1 MVGCGYGPNHLR
13 LVAGPLV
20 SLASRLGRLQA
31 LVKKVS
37 ESWILG
43 SRCTCLDAGKME
55 GAVGYVS
62 GVCAALSL

>member
-1 MVGCGYGPNHLR
+1 VVGCGYGPNHLR

-43 SRCTCLDAGKME
+43 FRCTCLDVGEME
-55 GAVGYVS
+55 GAVGYLS
-62 GVCAALSL
+62 EVCVALSL